1 VTTSLRNA
9 AYETI
14 SWSVAQRPVPPRRPL
29 RQAPAVP
36 FAPLATAP
44 VDPAALGADTDDPD
58 AGQAGAPG
66 LTRLLSSAE
75 VGDLF
80 NRSERTLRR
89 WVRLGHLVPVR
100 IGGALFF
107 DPRTIRR
114 LIAGRLC
121 EAILA
126 ARGGR
131 GGPVADG
138 ADDPRKMSPKR
149 L

>member
-1 VTTSLRNA
+1 MKQSHGRSRSGPFPL
-9 AYETI
+9 
-14 SWSVAQRPVPPRRPL
+14 VARS
-29 RQAPAVP
+29 RQASAVP
-36 FAPLATAP
+36 IPPPATAP
-44 VDPAALGADTDDPD
+44 RVAVDPAALGAGTDDPD
-58 AGQAGAPG
+58 AGQAGGPG
-66 LTRLLSSAE
+66 LTRLLSSGE

-107 DPRTIRR
+107 DPHAIRR

-131 GGPVADG
+131 GEPVADG
-138 ADDPRKMSPKR
+138 AGNPRKMSPKR

>member
-1 VTTSLRNA
+1 MKQFHGRSRSGPFPL
-9 AYETI
+9 
-14 SWSVAQRPVPPRRPL
+14 VARS

>member
-1 VTTSLRNA
+1 MTHSHGRSRSGPFPL
-9 AYETI
+9 
-14 SWSVAQRPVPPRRPL
+14 VARS
-29 RQAPAVP
+29 RQAPA
-36 FAPLATAP
+36 APIPLPATAP
-44 VDPAALGADTDDPD
+44 VDPAALGADTDDPE
-58 AGQAGAPG
+58 AGQAGGTG
-66 LTRLLSSAE
+66 LTRLRSSGE

-107 DPRTIRR
+107 DPHAIRR

-121 EAILA
+121 EAIFA
-126 ARGGR
+126 VRGGR
-131 GGPVADG
+131 GEPIADG